1 MALPCFISVRDFK
14 TVQTHI
20 LRLHAGEVA
29 EGNDVLH
36 TKTAALIELDQQA
49 EACWKWPGWVTMLL
63 K

>member
-1 MALPCFISVRDFK
+1 MALPCFISVKDFK

-20 LRLHAGEVA
+20 LRLHAEEVA

-49 EACWKWPGWVTMLL
+49 QVCWKWPG
-63 K
+63 

>member
-49 EACWKWPGWVTMLL
+49 EACWNWPG
-63 K
+63 